1 MAGGQVGL
9 RERRIEIAEICLGL
23 LSQGDDYVWSDA
35 GDLEEFFVERAADI
49 TIRVHVNDQVPL
61 VDAATRVFASGARRV
76 YLGSGKWCLKLSRP
90 PRHAA
95 AFSDQVLTFDESF
108 TSGELFLLEQDP
120 QRRASFMFRLV
131 FDDLWGNL
139 VPYHGGVL
147 VHAACVSVDGEGT
160 MFVGPGGAGKSTMA
174 TLWQDYVSARVLHD
188 DRVVI
193 RKKGDRFWA
202 YPVPQMGEFRPSSS
216 RGVALERAFFI
227 SHGRENALTPKSA
240 PQIVTGFLSESFVPA
255 YNARAVELAL
265 QLLHDLSGVV
275 PCQDLAFVPDGSVV
289 EFLTRR
295 HFTDPACQPGR

>member
-1 MAGGQVGL
+1 VGL
-9 RERRIEIAEICLGL
+9 TERRIEIAEICLGL
-23 LSQGDDYVWSDA
+23 LSQGAYYVWSDA
-35 GDLEEFFVERAADI
+35 DDLEEFFVERAADI
-49 TIRVHVNDQVPL
+49 TIRVHVDGQPPEI
-61 VDAATRVFASGARRV
+61 DAATRVFGSDARSA
-76 YLGSGKWCLKLSRP
+76 YLGSGKWWLELSRP
-90 PRHAA
+90 SHLDA
-95 AFSDQVLTFDESF
+95 AFSDQVLTFDDLF

-120 QRRASFMFRLV
+120 QRRPSFLFKLV
-131 FDDLWGNL
+131 FDELWGNL
-139 VPYHGGVL
+139 LPFHGGLL

-160 MFVGPGGAGKSTMA
+160 MFVGPAGAGKSTMA
-174 TLWQDYVSARVLHD
+174 ALWQDCVGARVLHD

-240 PQIVTGFLSESFVPA
+240 PQIVTGFLAESFVPA

-275 PCQDLAFVPDGSVV
+275 PCQDLAFVPDRSVV

-295 HFTDPACQPGR
+295 HLPDAACQPGR